1 MTKEEL
7 EKREVE
13 LKKVSLYN
21 KLYQEKTVDAKKDE
35 LKAKMSTAMEANDF
49 SSMTAIAKEISNL
62 AKENEREG
70 EIEKLLSIREIK
82 RTLSSIVS
90 LIPEAGID
98 LIVCSEGR
106 LFRFKTKAESKSVK
120 IDSGVT
126 LEKNKSVT
134 KVTGKEGIVHLARR
148 ICAEN
153 GLEGLRSFTFH
164 SDTKQARNWL
174 LKNFPEAL
182 ENR

>member
-1 MTKEEL
+1 MEKQELLEAREKEL
-7 EKREVE
+7 GKIA
-13 LKKVSLYN
+13 LYN
-21 KLYQEKTVDAKKDE
+21 KLYAEKTIDAKKDE

-49 SSMTAIAKEISNL
+49 SSMTAIAKEIANL
-62 AKENEREG
+62 AKESEREG

-134 KVTGKEGIVHLARR
+134 KVTGKESLTAKVQRLSAINPNLHVT
-148 ICAEN
+148 E
-153 GLEGLRSFTFH
+153 
-164 SDTKQARNWL
+164 SDKKYPKPAKAWL
-174 LKNFPEAL
+174 VKNFGTVEV
-182 ENR
+182 